1 MVFVLKNKFISLAL
15 FIIIVVVLF
24 RVVDK
29 YNVIHK
35 EKELTQVLVE
45 NCRVQDKPC
54 IVNIGDLNLRISFAK
69 NIYYLKPFNIAI
81 SAVDD
86 SNINS
91 MQVDF
96 KMKNMDMGVNQFQL
110 KRDIKKPGYW
120 HGKALLPIC
129 VTGRADWYS
138 ELDVTTKKGRYQ
150 IILPILVKQASR

>member
-1 MVFVLKNKFISLAL
+1 MLLVLKNKFLSLVL
-15 FIIIVVVLF
+15 FIIIVVALF
-24 RVVDK
+24 MVAGK
-29 YNVIHK
+29 YYIDDK
-35 EKELTQVLVE
+35 EKEMTAVLVE
-45 NCRVQDKPC
+45 NCRVQEKPC
-54 IVNIGDLNLRISFAK
+54 VVNIDDLKLHVSFAK

-91 MQVDF
+91 MQLDF